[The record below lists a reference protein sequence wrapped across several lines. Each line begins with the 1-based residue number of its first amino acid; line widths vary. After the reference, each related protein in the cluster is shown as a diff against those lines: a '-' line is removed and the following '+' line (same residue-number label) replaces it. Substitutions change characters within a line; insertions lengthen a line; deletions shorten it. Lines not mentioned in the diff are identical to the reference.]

1 MDSYHG
7 NLLNMVALDVENL
20 PPGYSYTLRY
30 EFQAK
35 ERLHSGKS
43 SLSAQEDSTS
53 TESITMKCH
62 LPYFT
67 QELAIVNRKVI
78 QKRVKKYQLV
88 PPN

>member
-43 SLSAQEDSTS
+43 SLSAHEDSTS
-53 TESITMKCH
+53 TEGITMKCH

-88 PPN
+88 PPH